1 MEIFAHQDIIA
12 LLARRTQKRC
22 HALLAPGTDRGEPRM
37 LLGVF
42 LVPLDFSAVCLA
54 KMLLE
59 DLVHKVRQNQKFFSC
74 SEIYIYF
81 FLHDTE
87 DSNAFFFK
95 AITAREGQ
103 RLQSQR
109 MVSLE
114 ISVLED
120 ISALQAQQRLLPAP
134 VENTVMQQVRNLISA
149 ASV

>member
-12 LLARRTQKRC
+12 LLARHTQKRC

-74 SEIYIYF
+74 SEIF
-81 FLHDTE
+81 FI
-87 DSNAFFFK
+87 FFF
-95 AITAREGQ
+95 A
-103 RLQSQR
+103 
-109 MVSLE
+109 
-114 ISVLED
+114 
-120 ISALQAQQRLLPAP
+120 
-134 VENTVMQQVRNLISA
+134 
-149 ASV
+149 